1 MLSESPEGSAERA
14 LYGRMVA
21 ACERFAAQG
30 AFGEE
35 SAFAA
40 QYRASG
46 HRASLGNASAGRV
59 DGNLFLVFWL
69 GNMVGCKD
77 EDGRFFKAH
86 LDELPQSVIEETQR
100 RNKEYVKWLASQL
113 FVG

>member
-1 MLSESPEGSAERA
+1 
-14 LYGRMVA
+14 
-21 ACERFAAQG
+21 
-30 AFGEE
+30 
-35 SAFAA
+35 
-40 QYRASG
+40 
-46 HRASLGNASAGRV
+46 V

-77 EDGRFFKAH
+77 EDGRFFKTH

>member
-1 MLSESPEGSAERA
+1 
-14 LYGRMVA
+14 MVT
-21 ACERFAAQG
+21 ACETFAAKG

-35 SAFAA
+35 SALAA

-46 HRASLGNASAGRV
+46 HGSYLGNASAGRV

-77 EDGRFFKAH
+77 EDGLFFKDH
-86 LDELPQSVIEETQR
+86 LDGLPHSVIAETQA
-100 RNKEYVKWLASQL
+100 RNKEYVKWLASHL
-113 FVG
+113 FAE